1 MREFAAK
8 GFAGARVDAIAKR
21 ARINKRMLYHYFG
34 DKQALFQAAVEERLC
49 DRKRAMVD
57 APKDMEDILSFYF
70 RQGGDDR
77 EWTRLMLWEALA
89 YGEKPAIAEE
99 QRVQNLRESVER
111 MRTAQAEGRLDPVLD
126 PEYTLLA
133 LIALCTFPWTMP
145 QFVRFL
151 TGDGPTSPRFR
162 EGYARVL
169 SQIGMRIHPRNR
181 ASQKT

>member
-8 GFAGARVDAIAKR
+8 GFAGARVDAIARR

-34 DKQALFQAAVEERLC
+34 DKQQLFQATVEARLC
-49 DRKRAMVD
+49 DKRNAMGS
-57 APKDMEDILSFYF
+57 APKDMEDILAFYF
-70 RQGGDDR
+70 RQGGEDR

-89 YGEKPAIAEE
+89 YGEKPTIAEAE
-99 QRVQNLRESVER
+99 RTTHLRESVER
-111 MRTAQAEGRLDPVLD
+111 MRAAQKEGRLDKDLD

-162 EGYARVL
+162 EGYSRVL
-169 SQIGMRIHPRNR
+169 REIGARLHPRNR
-181 ASQKT
+181 